1 MKQLTKSL
9 YFWYYAAAIKAVI
22 MAALG
27 YACVTQNWF
36 VMAKDAPASVTIYS
50 IIILYVIITTPAALK
65 LFSVYVKKLA
75 LVTDETEKLARYKTY
90 AKWRITIITIGLL
103 AAIFFYYTL
112 QQGSLL
118 WVAGI
123 SAISLYFCKPTTEK
137 IENDLASTTD
147 KPNEEPKED

>member
-1 MKQLTKSL
+1 MKQLIKSL

-65 LFSVYVKKLA
+65 LFSVYVKKLT
-75 LVTDETEKLARYKTY
+75 LITDETEKLARYKTY

-112 QQGSLL
+112 QQGALL

-123 SAISLYFCKPTTEK
+123 SAISLYF
-137 IENDLASTTD
+137 
-147 KPNEEPKED
+147 

>member
-1 MKQLTKSL
+1 MKQLIKSL
-9 YFWYYAAAIKAVI
+9 KFWYYSAALKAVI
-22 MAALG
+22 TASLG
-27 YACVTQNWF
+27 YMCVYYNWF
-36 VMAKDAPASVTIYS
+36 IMPKDTPASVAIYS

-75 LVTDETEKLARYKTY
+75 SITDETQKLARYKTY
-90 AKWRITIITIGLL
+90 AKWRITVITIGLL

-137 IENDLASTTD
+137 IENDLASTNDT
-147 KPNEEPKED
+147 PNEEPNQD

>member
-75 LVTDETEKLARYKTY
+75 SITDETEKLARYKTY
-90 AKWRITIITIGLL
+90 AKWRMTIIAIGLL

-123 SAISLYFCKPTTEK
+123 SAISLYFCKPTAAK
-137 IENDLASTTD
+137 IETDLATTD
-147 KPNEEPKED
+147 DKPSEEPKED

>member
-65 LFSVYVKKLA
+65 LFSVYIKKLT
-75 LVTDETEKLARYKTY
+75 LITDETEKLARYKTY

-112 QQGSLL
+112 QQGALL

-123 SAISLYFCKPTTEK
+123 SAISLYFCKPTTKK

-147 KPNEEPKED
+147 TPNEEPKED